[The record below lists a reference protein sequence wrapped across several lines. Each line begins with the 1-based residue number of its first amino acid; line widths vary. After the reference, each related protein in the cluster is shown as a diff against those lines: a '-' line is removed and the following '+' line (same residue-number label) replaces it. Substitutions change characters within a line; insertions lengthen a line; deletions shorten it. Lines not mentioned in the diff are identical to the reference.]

1 MKLLGGVESK
11 IVRKSIRR
19 KEEGER
25 EEKINKNNNRRE
37 IRSIQKMRKQGM
49 EHQMREIWGREDKGV
64 D

>member
-1 MKLLGGVESK
+1 MCK

-49 EHQMREIWGREDKGV
+49 ETPNEGNMGKRR
-64 D
+64 